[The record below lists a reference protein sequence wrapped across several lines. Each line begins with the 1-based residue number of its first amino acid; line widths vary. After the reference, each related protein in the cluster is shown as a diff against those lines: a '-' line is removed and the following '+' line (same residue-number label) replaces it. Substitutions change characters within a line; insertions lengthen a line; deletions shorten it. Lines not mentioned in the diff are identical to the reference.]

1 MTEEAIRSML
11 LKAEI
16 QKPDWVHIAEKLGF
30 QLHSQTTSA
39 AFFEGWCTF
48 AQNVAPSWENLA
60 RALEKMKI
68 KKAKV
73 GKIREK
79 TGMGYLNDIC

>member
-1 MTEEAIRSML
+1 ML
-11 LKAEI
+11 LGAEI

-30 QLHSQTTSA
+30 LLQSQTTST

-60 RALEKMKI
+60 RALEKMKVN
-68 KKAKV
+68 KTKV
-73 GKIREK
+73 GKIHEK
-79 TGMGYLNDIC
+79 TGMGYLNDIVHA